1 MIQSAAAAMLAL
13 ALIYAQQPP
22 TGSFTLGGVQVS
34 GASRYTHPEVVR
46 LSGLEP
52 GKAVTV
58 ADLDAA
64 AQRMAN
70 TGLFQR
76 VSYKYLTR
84 AGQLTVTFDIEE
96 PKWTIPVILDNF
108 VWFTDKELSDALRQL
123 VPSFDG
129 TAPDSDAVPEF
140 IKAALQKLLEVR
152 KLPGR
157 ADFTLQQNNKTKAL
171 SFLFSVRDPSP
182 VVCGVRIEGTSAVP
196 EEQLVTALR
205 RSMPVEYSRYFLQ
218 NVSAG
223 TLTDIYRR
231 RGHWRAAF
239 AEPKAT
245 LDGVPGCAGVA
256 VTLSVDEG
264 PSYVWAGADW
274 KGNAAITAPQA
285 DTIFGM
291 KNGEVAA
298 LTRID
303 DGVRRLHL
311 VYEKNGYIMQT
322 VAYTPRLDDAAKRA
336 TFEIRI
342 DEGQQFRMGSL
353 EFAGF
358 PDNIVERLKSKWD
371 IKPGDVF
378 DGSYP
383 LKFVSDEIRPL
394 LRTASPNIELRADKD
409 KPLAHVKFVMP

>member
-1 MIQSAAAAMLAL
+1 MIQFPTAMLAVT
-13 ALIYAQQPP
+13 LICTQQPP
-22 TGSFTLGGVQVS
+22 AGSFTLGGVQVA
-34 GASRYTHPEVVR
+34 GASRYTQSEVVR

-52 GKAVTV
+52 GKPVTV

-96 PKWTIPVILDNF
+96 PRWTIPVVLDNF
-108 VWFTDKELSDALRQL
+108 VWFNDKELIEALRQM

-140 IKAALQKLLEVR
+140 IKAGLQQLLEAR
-152 KLPGR
+152 KVPGR
-157 ADFTLQQNNKTKAL
+157 VDFTLQQNNKTKAL
-171 SFLFSVRDPSP
+171 SFLFSVKDPSP
-182 VVCGVRIEGTSAVP
+182 VVCGVRIQGTSAVP
-196 EEQLVTALR
+196 EDQLVAALR
-205 RSMPVEYSRYFLQ
+205 RSMPVEYSRLFMQ

-223 TLTDIYRR
+223 TLTDIYRQ

-239 AEPKAT
+239 GEPKTA
-245 LDGVPGCAGVA
+245 LDTVPGCAGVA
-256 VTLSVDEG
+256 VTLAVDEG
-264 PSYVWAGADW
+264 PSYAWAGADW
-274 KGNAAITAPQA
+274 KGNAAITPSQA
-285 DTIFGM
+285 DAIFGM
-291 KNGEVAA
+291 KAGELAA

-303 DGVRRLHL
+303 DGVRRLYQ

-322 VAYTPRLDDAAKRA
+322 ATYTPRLDDAPKRA

-342 DEGQQFRMGSL
+342 DEGQQFRMGNL

-358 PDNIVERLKSKWD
+358 PDNVVERLKSKWA

-383 LKFVSDEIRPL
+383 VKFVTDEIRPL

-409 KPLAHVKFVMP
+409 KPVAHVKFALQ